1 MYAGLFEYLLYMI
14 RSLSNRNYRL
24 NKQRLFMWLRM
35 CIGFSIDSCVLCVT
49 RGLLPT
55 ELVEAVWDP
64 LSTSQTLRLVG
75 LLSRLI
81 QEYPTVLPSSR
92 PLEQLVSAVIAKMK
106 SAVENDIF
114 IPIYSKQ

>member
-1 MYAGLFEYLLYMI
+1 MC
-14 RSLSNRNYRL
+14 
-24 NKQRLFMWLRM
+24 LRTWA
-35 CIGFSIDSCVLCVT
+35 GFSIDSCFLCVT
-49 RGLLPT
+49 RGLLPA

-81 QEYPTVLPSSR
+81 QEYPTVLPSSK
-92 PLEQLVSAVIAKMK
+92 PLEELVSAIIAKMK
-106 SAVENDIF
+106 SAVENDVF